1 MALPICSL
9 DRAPVPRFHQK
20 KHLDDADDDE
30 GDGRQALQGRG
41 NNKVQTEGV
50 PIGTLGYLGS
60 S

>member
-1 MALPICSL
+1 
-9 DRAPVPRFHQK
+9 VPRFHQK

-41 NNKVQTEGV
+41 NNEVQTEGV